1 MGPDQTD
8 RALEAAIV
16 RNGEL
21 KPPLGPVGYV
31 VAQEVVAGC
40 LAVGTAVVVDAVSLV
55 TEAHAGWRA
64 TAAAAGAPVHVF
76 EVVLNDLGEHRRRVE
91 QRRSDLRS
99 LVVPTWDQVLV
110 LDYQPWDVNRDGD
123 RAIIDGSDTETAL
136 AAIHACLGQL
146 PPAEGQ

>member
-1 MGPDQTD
+1 
-8 RALEAAIV
+8 
-16 RNGEL
+16 
-21 KPPLGPVGYV
+21 
-31 VAQEVVAGC
+31 
-40 LAVGTAVVVDAVSLV
+40 
-55 TEAHAGWRA
+55 
-64 TAAAAGAPVHVF
+64 VHVF

-110 LDYQPWDVNRDGD
+110 RDYQPWDVNRDGD
-123 RAIIDGSDTETAL
+123 RAIIDGSDAGTAL